1 MKLFSTAL
9 TALAVAASG
18 SAMAQQDRLSYSYLE
33 LNYINLDIDE
43 VGEGGD
49 FLDDLENGNGWGIS
63 GSLEIGESW
72 FVFAD
77 YSDTES
83 DTGFVNDQGLFFSS
97 DTDIKRLNLGAG
109 FHMPMNDNADFV
121 LRAAYT
127 DFDRDRFNFGA
138 TDDARV
144 GDLRDDSSDGYFAD
158 ASIRAQLLDALEG
171 SLGVRYTDVE
181 ETDNIGLIGSLLWE
195 FTPGWGIA
203 LGVEAGDEIRTW
215 NVGMRFSF

>member
-72 FVFAD
+72 FIFAD

-97 DTDIKRLNLGAG
+97 DTDIKRL
-109 FHMPMNDNADFV
+109 
-121 LRAAYT
+121 
-127 DFDRDRFNFGA
+127 
-138 TDDARV
+138 
-144 GDLRDDSSDGYFAD
+144 
-158 ASIRAQLLDALEG
+158 
-171 SLGVRYTDVE
+171 
-181 ETDNIGLIGSLLWE
+181 
-195 FTPGWGIA
+195 
-203 LGVEAGDEIRTW
+203 
-215 NVGMRFSF
+215 